1 MTQEL
6 KTIKLYGALGER
18 FGRVHRLAVA
28 NAAEAVR
35 ALISQ
40 IPGFR
45 DALEMPGSK
54 YHVRLSGCTVD
65 AEKELHR
72 NTGGTI
78 SLVPEIAGAKKPGLF
93 QAILGIVLI
102 AVAWWNPA
110 GWTVLGASISS
121 GSVMM
126 LGASM
131 LLGGVVQMLSPVP
144 KMPTLQD
151 SDTRSSH
158 AFGSIENTTQQ
169 GLPVPVVYGEMLV
182 GSRIVSIGTWAEAL
196 PV

>member
-1 MTQEL
+1 MHQEL
-6 KTIKLYGALGER
+6 KTIKLYGALGEK

-28 NAAEAVR
+28 NAAEAIR

-45 DALEMPGSK
+45 DALEVPGSK
-54 YHVRLSGCTVD
+54 YHVRLSGSTVD

-78 SLVPEIAGAKKPGLF
+78 ALVPEIVGAKKPGLF
-93 QAILGIVLI
+93 QTILGVVLI
-102 AVAWWNPA
+102 VASFWYPPLLD
-110 GWTVLGASISS
+110 LG
-121 GSVMM
+121 V
-126 LGASM
+126 SM

-144 KMPTLQD
+144 KMPTDEDGKQ
-151 SDTRSSH
+151 SY
-158 AFGSIENTTQQ
+158 AFGGVVNTTQQ

-182 GSRIVSIGTWAEAL
+182 GSRVVSVGSWAEEFHS
-196 PV
+196 

>member
-1 MTQEL
+1 MHQEL
-6 KTIKLYGALGER
+6 KTIKLYGALGEK

-28 NAAEAVR
+28 NAAEAIR

-45 DALEMPGSK
+45 DALEVPGSK
-54 YHVRLSGCTVD
+54 YHVRLSGSTVD

-78 SLVPEIAGAKKPGLF
+78 ALVPEIVGAKKPGLF

-102 AVAWWNPA
+102 AVAWWNPLS
-110 GWTVLGASISS
+110 WTALTVQ
-121 GSVMM
+121 SVTMM
-126 LGASM
+126 GASM

-144 KMPTLQD
+144 KMPTDEDGKQ
-151 SDTRSSH
+151 SY
-158 AFGSIENTTQQ
+158 AFGGVVNTTQQ

-182 GSRIVSIGTWAEAL
+182 GSRVVSAGSWAEEFHS
-196 PV
+196 